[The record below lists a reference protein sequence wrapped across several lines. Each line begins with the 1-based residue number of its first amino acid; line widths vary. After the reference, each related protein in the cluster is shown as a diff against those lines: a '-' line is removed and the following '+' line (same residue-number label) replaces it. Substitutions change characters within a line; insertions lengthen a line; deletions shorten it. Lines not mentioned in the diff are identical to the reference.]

1 MRHHNDPE
9 VDQLLIKL
17 IDKLC
22 FLERETGRGSTLMLI
37 PHSSEEDIVLV
48 QDGKPLPDDSR
59 MTPEELV
66 KAAMSIRE
74 QSI

>member
-1 MRHHNDPE
+1 MRHHQDPE

-22 FLERETGRGSTLMLI
+22 FLERETGRGSTLILI

-48 QDGKPLPDDSR
+48 QDGKPLPNNSL

-66 KAAMSIRE
+66 RAARSIR
-74 QSI
+74 QQ